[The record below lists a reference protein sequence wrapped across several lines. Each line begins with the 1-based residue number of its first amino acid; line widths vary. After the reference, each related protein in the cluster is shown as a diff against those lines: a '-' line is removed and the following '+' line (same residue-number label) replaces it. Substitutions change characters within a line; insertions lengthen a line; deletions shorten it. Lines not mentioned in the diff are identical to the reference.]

1 MPVLTGPVGSVP
13 DPFASV
19 GARLEEFLPV
29 KTATDDALA
38 SNKIGEEQRPGETK
52 QTGVM

>member
-1 MPVLTGPVGSVP
+1 MLVLTGPVVSVP

-19 GARLEEFLPV
+19 GARLVEFLPV

-38 SNKIGEEQRPGETK
+38 SSINK
-52 QTGVM
+52 